1 MTKRELYIGTITGV
15 AGNFVYALIEALGE
29 KWDGLWVFLKNVI
42 TAQIPLWYFLVVVA
56 AACLIVFLMLRG
68 KKKQPAFLMHTEEE
82 YMGYK
87 FQWVWKLNE
96 ETGHYEMND
105 FWPICPQCG
114 LQLRV
119 DQYDPIDAYHC
130 TNGHYVELDRMLSLK
145 RDLLHK
151 LQRDNKEYASII
163 DYPDL

>member
-1 MTKRELYIGTITGV
+1 
-15 AGNFVYALIEALGE
+15 
-29 KWDGLWVFLKNVI
+29 
-42 TAQIPLWYFLVVVA
+42 
-56 AACLIVFLMLRG
+56 
-68 KKKQPAFLMHTEEE
+68 MHTEEE